1 MKIKLVVIFV
11 LFLNSKIFSQDIY
24 YKVEY
29 GKGSATASDVY
40 LQMKL
45 DNFLVEIEAKR
56 LKSTIRDMDMEISTN
71 IDGYD
76 YWILE
81 QIVTN
86 KINVLWFLDYPGT
99 QRVNPSS
106 RTH

>member
-11 LFLNSKIFSQDIY
+11 LFLYSKIFLQDIY

-76 YWILE
+76 YYNDIRGHYFDNNFWELRDSPISDW
-81 QIVTN
+81 
-86 KINVLWFLDYPGT
+86 K
-99 QRVNPSS
+99 
-106 RTH
+106 